1 MYAFLDEEMTKQLAM
16 NNWPGKLSNT
26 STKKE
31 IYSKHFPGILQKKKY
46 DGFEQLA
53 KMDNQLSPT
62 LQSEY
67 GDYSQEVKIEYND
80 LIKQLKGDK

>member
-1 MYAFLDEEMTKQLAM
+1 
-16 NNWPGKLSNT
+16 
-26 STKKE
+26 
-31 IYSKHFPGILQKKKY
+31 
-46 DGFEQLA
+46 
-53 KMDNQLSPT
+53 MDNQLRPT